1 MSEVALKQPEIDYSA
16 EISESKAMTSV
27 DSGLNGN
34 GKTARAATAGSWK
47 PGQSGNPNG
56 RPKGLKDSITK
67 DFITD
72 LADIWKR
79 RGMQVLETVA
89 MKDPAK
95 LLSAMVQLMPK
106 EVLISGQES
115 AAKWVISA
123 APELTQEEWEAKHDP
138 DRGE

>member
-1 MSEVALKQPEIDYSA
+1 MSQVALEQPEIDYSA

-27 DSGLNGN
+27 DNGLTERGT
-34 GKTARAATAGSWK
+34 TARAATAGSWK

-67 DFITD
+67 SFIDD
-72 LADIWKR
+72 LADLWRR
-79 RGMQVLETVA
+79 RGMQVLEHVA
-89 MKDPAK
+89 TKQPEK

-106 EVLISGQES
+106 ELLVTASQD
-115 AAKWVISA
+115 ATKWVISA